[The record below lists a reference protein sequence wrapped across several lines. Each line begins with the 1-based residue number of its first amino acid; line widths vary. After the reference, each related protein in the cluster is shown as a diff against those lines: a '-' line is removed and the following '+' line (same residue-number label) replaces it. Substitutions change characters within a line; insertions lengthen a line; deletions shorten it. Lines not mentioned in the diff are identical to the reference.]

1 MRPKQTL
8 GCKHKLTVFL
18 VTLVSLTFA
27 FATDGRAEVV
37 LKRDEFVNLLAN
49 VQLQKE
55 RLTSAE
61 QQIGL
66 YRKLDADQKR
76 LIVVH
81 TDRIRELENYIATSD
96 KLSAEFK
103 TTMEQ
108 TEQVID
114 DLDRNLKFE
123 KRLSRYKTEFMVG
136 GVILWL
142 LW

>member
-1 MRPKQTL
+1 M
-8 GCKHKLTVFL
+8 
-18 VTLVSLTFA
+18 TLVSLTFA